1 MSSKKNRVF
10 GLTLFLLSMSF
21 YSAQAEII
29 VAEPVTQSKNH
40 DTFVA
45 NNIAVGKVFDAVAE
59 RKVFDAVAERLN
71 KPIILSKLAAQK
83 KVTGNFN
90 LANADEMFKALAR
103 RIALVWYDDGAS
115 IYVYDNSEMRSAIIP
130 TNNVS
135 SNQLLNYIQ
144 RNGIYDSRFPVRSQE
159 GERLLFVSGPP
170 LYIELIKAASLYL
183 AEQIRKEELSS
194 GEVAVIPL
202 KHASVTDRS
211 YSLRGQNITIPGLLN
226 VINNLFQN
234 GATSDETLIIQPPSV
249 AINSTG
255 DSIDELMDAPIG
267 DSSSS
272 TSKPQLVTRK
282 PSNSAFSL
290 VAHPDSNSLIVKG
303 SQEQIRYVRQLVN
316 TLDMRR
322 RQVELSLW
330 IIDITRSELD
340 NLGVNWEVGTFNTG
354 TGSVSFNRSTLSNSQ
369 QFLLQIDALNKTGN
383 GHIVSRPV
391 LLTQE
396 NIPALFDNNTSFYA
410 KLQGER
416 IATLEQVTYG
426 TMVSVMPRISAGNNV
441 EMEVNIEDGAE
452 NRDSMG
458 KTSSVE
464 GLPAVNRT
472 SINTVARIAKD
483 SSLLIGGYTREQ
495 YVENESKIP
504 FLGDLPYVGGLFSHS
519 STNQQKMVRLF
530 LIQPRLL
537 DENEGWD
544 GRQFSE
550 KTRITNH
557 DSQLHGTVQ
566 FLQQY
571 MSESWQ

>member
-59 RKVFDAVAERLN
+59 RLN

-90 LANADEMFKALAR
+90 LAHADEMFKALSR

-115 IYVYDNSEMRSAIIP
+115 IYVYDNSEMRSEIIP

-194 GEVAVIPL
+194 GEVAIIPL

-226 VINNLFQN
+226 VINNLFKN
-234 GATSDETLIIQPPSV
+234 GTTIDETLIIQPPSV

-272 TSKPQLVTRK
+272 TIKPQLITRK

-519 STNQQKMVRLF
+519 SMNQQKMVRLF

>member
-1 MSSKKNRVF
+1 MSSKKNRVL
-10 GLTLFLLSMSF
+10 GLTLFLLSVNY

-29 VAEPVTQSKNH
+29 VAERVTQSKNH

-45 NNIAVGKVFDAVAE
+45 NNIVVG
-59 RKVFDAVAERLN
+59 KVFDAVAERLN

-90 LANADEMFKALAR
+90 LAHADEMFKALSR

-249 AINSTG
+249 AVNSTG
-255 DSIDELMDAPIG
+255 DSIDELMDEPIG
-267 DSSSS
+267 GSSPSAD
-272 TSKPQLVTRK
+272 KPQLITRK

-369 QFLLQIDALNKTGN
+369 QFLLQIDALNKKGN

-441 EMEVNIEDGAE
+441 EMEVSIEDGAE

-537 DENEGWD
+537 NENEGWD

>member
-10 GLTLFLLSMSF
+10 GLTLFLLNMSF

-59 RKVFDAVAERLN
+59 RLN

-90 LANADEMFKALAR
+90 LAHADEMFKALSR

-115 IYVYDNSEMRSAIIP
+115 IYVYDNSEMRSEIIP

-226 VINNLFQN
+226 VINNLFKN
-234 GATSDETLIIQPPSV
+234 GTTIDETLIIQPPSV

-272 TSKPQLVTRK
+272 TNKPQLVTRK

-519 STNQQKMVRLF
+519 SMNQQKMVRLF

>member
-1 MSSKKNRVF
+1 MNY
-10 GLTLFLLSMSF
+10 
-21 YSAQAEII
+21 YSAQAEVI
-29 VAEPVTQSKNH
+29 VAEPVTQSRNH

-59 RKVFDAVAERLN
+59 RLN
-71 KPIILSKLAAQK
+71 KPIILSKLASQK

-226 VINNLFQN
+226 VINNLFKN
-234 GATSDETLIIQPPSV
+234 GAAIDETLTIQPPSV

-267 DSSSS
+267 DSLPSANKS
-272 TSKPQLVTRK
+272 QLVTKR
-282 PSNSAFSL
+282 STNSAFSL

-504 FLGDLPYVGGLFSHS
+504 FLSDLPYVGGLFTHS

-550 KTRITNH
+550 KTRISNH

>member
-10 GLTLFLLSMSF
+10 GLTLFLLSVNF

-45 NNIAVGKVFDAVAE
+45 NNIAVG
-59 RKVFDAVAERLN
+59 KVFDAVAERLN

-226 VINNLFQN
+226 VINNLFKN
-234 GATSDETLIIQPPSV
+234 GTTIDETLIIQPPSV

-272 TSKPQLVTRK
+272 TNKPQLVTRK

-537 DENEGWD
+537 NENEGWD

-557 DSQLHGTVQ
+557 DSQLHSTVQ

>member
-1 MSSKKNRVF
+1 MSSKKNRVL
-10 GLTLFLLSMSF
+10 GLTLFLLSVNY

-45 NNIAVGKVFDAVAE
+45 NNIVVG
-59 RKVFDAVAERLN
+59 KVFDAVAERLN

-90 LANADEMFKALAR
+90 LAHADEMFKALSR

-249 AINSTG
+249 AVNSTG
-255 DSIDELMDAPIG
+255 DSIDELMDEPIG
-267 DSSSS
+267 GSSPSAD
-272 TSKPQLVTRK
+272 KPQLITRK

-369 QFLLQIDALNKTGN
+369 QFLLQIDALNKKGN

-441 EMEVNIEDGAE
+441 EMEVSIEDGAE

-537 DENEGWD
+537 NENEGWD

-550 KTRITNH
+550 KTRITYH

>member
-1 MSSKKNRVF
+1 MSSKKNRVL
-10 GLTLFLLSMSF
+10 GLTLFLLSVNF

-45 NNIAVGKVFDAVAE
+45 NNIAVG
-59 RKVFDAVAERLN
+59 KVFDAVAERLN

-226 VINNLFQN
+226 VINNLFKN
-234 GATSDETLIIQPPSV
+234 GTTIDETLIIQPPSV

-272 TSKPQLVTRK
+272 TNKPQLVTRK

-537 DENEGWD
+537 NENEGWD

-557 DSQLHGTVQ
+557 DSQLHSTVQ

>member
-59 RKVFDAVAERLN
+59 RLN

-90 LANADEMFKALAR
+90 LAHADEMFKALSR

>member
-1 MSSKKNRVF
+1 MSRKRNGVIF
-10 GLTLFLLSMSF
+10 FTLLLLSTNI
-21 YSAQAEII
+21 YTAQAEII
-29 VAEPVTQSKNH
+29 VAEPVAQEKSQ

-45 NNIAVGKVFDAVAE
+45 NNIAVGKVFEAVA
-59 RKVFDAVAERLN
+59 DRLN

-83 KVTGNFN
+83 RVTGNFN
-90 LANADEMFKALAR
+90 LANADEMFKALTR
-103 RIALVWYDDGAS
+103 RIALVWYDDGAG
-115 IYVYDNSEMRSAIIP
+115 IYVYDNSEMRSSIIP
-130 TNNVS
+130 TNGVN
-135 SNQLLNYIQ
+135 SNQVLSYIQ
-144 RNGIYDSRFPVRSQE
+144 RNGIYDGRFPVRSQ
-159 GERLLFVSGPP
+159 GGDSLLFVSGPP
-170 LYIELIKAASLYL
+170 LYVELIKAAALYL
-183 AEQIRKEELSS
+183 NEQVKKEEMVS
-194 GEVAVIPL
+194 GEVAVVPL

-211 YSLRGQNITIPGLLN
+211 YSLRGQSVTVPGMLT
-226 VINNLFQN
+226 VISALFKN
-234 GATSDETLIIQPPSV
+234 SGDSIEETLKIQPTPF
-249 AINSTG
+249 NSTG
-255 DSIDELMDAPIG
+255 DSIDDLMDAPIG
-267 DSSSS
+267 EAVSTNQKKIFVNRGS
-272 TSKPQLVTRK
+272 TSGRT
-282 PSNSAFSL
+282 FSL

-340 NLGVNWEVGTFNTG
+340 NLGVNWEVGTFKTG
-354 TGSVSFNRSTLSNSQ
+354 RGSVAFNRSTLSNSQ
-369 QFLLQIDALNKTGN
+369 EFLLQIDALSKSGN

-426 TMVSVMPRISAGNNV
+426 TMISVMPRISAGQSV

-452 NRDSMG
+452 SRDSSG
-458 KTSSVE
+458 KTSNVE

-495 YVENESKIP
+495 YIENESKIP
-504 FLGDLPYVGGLFSHS
+504 FLGDIPFVGGLFSHS
-519 STNQQKMVRLF
+519 STNHQKMVRLF

-537 DENEGWD
+537 DENESWD

-550 KTRITNH
+550 KQRITNR

>member
-1 MSSKKNRVF
+1 MSSKKNRML
-10 GLTLFLLSMSF
+10 GLTLFLLSMSI

-59 RKVFDAVAERLN
+59 RLN

-90 LANADEMFKALAR
+90 LANADEMLKALTR

-135 SNQLLNYIQ
+135 SNQVLNYIQ

-194 GEVAVIPL
+194 GEVAIIPL

-226 VINNLFQN
+226 VINSLFKN
-234 GATSDETLIIQPPSV
+234 GATIDETLIIQPQSV
-249 AINSTG
+249 AVNPTG

-267 DSSSS
+267 DSLSS
-272 TSKPQLVTRK
+272 THKSQPVARK
-282 PSNSAFSL
+282 ATNSSFSL

-340 NLGVNWEVGTFNTG
+340 NLGVNWEVGTFSTG

-369 QFLLQIDALNKTGN
+369 QFLLQIDALNKSGN

-452 NRDSMG
+452 SRDSTG

>member
-59 RKVFDAVAERLN
+59 RLN

-90 LANADEMFKALAR
+90 LAHADEMFKALSR

-115 IYVYDNSEMRSAIIP
+115 IYVYDNSEMRSEIIP

-226 VINNLFQN
+226 VINNLFKN
-234 GATSDETLIIQPPSV
+234 GTTIDETLIIQPPSV

-272 TSKPQLVTRK
+272 TNKPQLVTRK

>member
-1 MSSKKNRVF
+1 MSRKRNGVIF
-10 GLTLFLLSMSF
+10 FTLLLLSTNI
-21 YSAQAEII
+21 YTAQAEII
-29 VAEPVTQSKNH
+29 VAEPVAQEKSQ

-45 NNIAVGKVFDAVAE
+45 NNIAVGKVFEAVA
-59 RKVFDAVAERLN
+59 DRLN

-83 KVTGNFN
+83 RVTGNFN
-90 LANADEMFKALAR
+90 LANADEMFKALTR
-103 RIALVWYDDGAS
+103 RIALVWYDDGAG
-115 IYVYDNSEMRSAIIP
+115 IYVYDNSEMRSSIIP
-130 TNNVS
+130 TNGVN
-135 SNQLLNYIQ
+135 SNQVLSYIQ
-144 RNGIYDSRFPVRSQE
+144 RNGIYDGRFPVRSQ
-159 GERLLFVSGPP
+159 GGDSLLFVSGPP
-170 LYIELIKAASLYL
+170 LYVELIKAAALYL
-183 AEQIRKEELSS
+183 NEQVKKEEMVS
-194 GEVAVIPL
+194 GEVAVVPL

-211 YSLRGQNITIPGLLN
+211 YSLRGQSVTVPGMLT
-226 VINNLFQN
+226 VISALFKN
-234 GATSDETLIIQPPSV
+234 SGDSIEETLKIQPTPF
-249 AINSTG
+249 NSTG
-255 DSIDELMDAPIG
+255 DSIDDLMDAPIG
-267 DSSSS
+267 EAVS
-272 TSKPQLVTRK
+272 TNQKKILVNRGLTSGR
-282 PSNSAFSL
+282 AFSL

-340 NLGVNWEVGTFNTG
+340 NLGVNWEVGTFKTG
-354 TGSVSFNRSTLSNSQ
+354 RGSVAFNRSTLSNSQ
-369 QFLLQIDALNKTGN
+369 EFLLQIDALSKSGN

-426 TMVSVMPRISAGNNV
+426 TMISVMPRISAGQSV

-452 NRDSMG
+452 SRDSSG
-458 KTSSVE
+458 KTSNVE

-495 YVENESKIP
+495 YIENESKIP
-504 FLGDLPYVGGLFSHS
+504 FLGDIPFVGGLFSHS
-519 STNQQKMVRLF
+519 SINHQKMVRLF

-537 DENEGWD
+537 DENESWD

-550 KTRITNH
+550 KQRITNR

>member
-1 MSSKKNRVF
+1 MSSKKNRVL
-10 GLTLFLLSMSF
+10 GLTLFLLSVNF

-59 RKVFDAVAERLN
+59 RLN

-90 LANADEMFKALAR
+90 LTNADEMFKALAR

-226 VINNLFQN
+226 VINNLFKN
-234 GATSDETLIIQPPSV
+234 GTTIDETLIIQPPSV

-272 TSKPQLVTRK
+272 TNKPQLVTRK

-537 DENEGWD
+537 NENEGWD

-557 DSQLHGTVQ
+557 DSQLHSTVQ

>member
-1 MSSKKNRVF
+1 MSSKRK
-10 GLTLFLLSMSF
+10 GAILLTLLLLNSNV
-21 YSAQAEII
+21 YAAQSEIF
-29 VAEPVTQSKNH
+29 VAEPVAHEKSH

-45 NNIAVGKVFDAVAE
+45 NNIAVGKVFEAVAE
-59 RKVFDAVAERLN
+59 QLN

-90 LANADEMFKALAR
+90 LANADEMFKALTR

-115 IYVYDNSEMRSAIIP
+115 IYVYDNSEMRSVIVP
-130 TNNVS
+130 THRVS
-135 SNQLLNYIQ
+135 SGQVISYIQ
-144 RNGIYDSRFPVRSQE
+144 RNGIYDERFPVRSQ
-159 GERLLFVSGPP
+159 GADNLLFISGPP
-170 LYIELIKAASLYL
+170 LYVELIKAATLYL
-183 AEQIRKEELSS
+183 EKQLNQEESTSS
-194 GEVAVIPL
+194 EVAVISL
-202 KHASVTDRS
+202 KHASVTDRT
-211 YSLRGQNITIPGLLN
+211 YSSRGQSTTVPGMLTVISTLFKESGNTVEETVNIQPAKLN
-226 VINNLFQN
+226 V
-234 GATSDETLIIQPPSV
+234 S
-249 AINSTG
+249 G

-267 DSSSS
+267 EEKQEKKQVIVNRSSG
-272 TSKPQLVTRK
+272 KNAL
-282 PSNSAFSL
+282 SL

-303 SQEQIRYVRQLVN
+303 SQEQINYVKQLVR
-316 TLDMRR
+316 TLDVRR

-340 NLGVNWEVGTFNTG
+340 NLGVSWEVGAFKAG
-354 TGSVSFNRSTLSNSQ
+354 RGAIAFNRSTLSNSQ
-369 QFLLQIDALNKTGN
+369 EFLLQIDALSKKGN

-426 TMVSVMPRISAGNNV
+426 TMISVMPRISAGQQV
-441 EMEVNIEDGAE
+441 EMEVNIEDGAQSYGS
-452 NRDSMG
+452 DG
-458 KTSSVE
+458 KASSVE
-464 GLPAVNRT
+464 GLPSINRT

-495 YVENESKIP
+495 YIENESKIP
-504 FLGDLPYVGGLFSHS
+504 GLGDIPWVGGLFSS
-519 STNQQKMVRLF
+519 SSVNQQKMVRLF

-537 DENEGWD
+537 DENEAWD

-550 KTRITNH
+550 KTRITQR

>member
-10 GLTLFLLSMSF
+10 GLTFFLLSMSF

-59 RKVFDAVAERLN
+59 RLN

-90 LANADEMFKALAR
+90 LAHADEMFKALSR

-226 VINNLFQN
+226 VINNLFKN
-234 GATSDETLIIQPPSV
+234 GTTIDETLIIQPPSV

-272 TSKPQLVTRK
+272 TNKPQLVTRK

-537 DENEGWD
+537 NENEGWD

-557 DSQLHGTVQ
+557 DSQLHSTVQ

>member
-59 RKVFDAVAERLN
+59 RLN

-90 LANADEMFKALAR
+90 LAHADEMFKALSR

-115 IYVYDNSEMRSAIIP
+115 IYVYDNSEMRSEIIP

-194 GEVAVIPL
+194 GEVAIIPL

-226 VINNLFQN
+226 VINNLFKN
-234 GATSDETLIIQPPSV
+234 GTTIDETLIIQPPSV

-272 TSKPQLVTRK
+272 TIKPQLITRK

-354 TGSVSFNRSTLSNSQ
+354 TGSVPFNRSTLSNSQ

-519 STNQQKMVRLF
+519 SMNQQKMVRLF

>member
-1 MSSKKNRVF
+1 MSSKKNRVL
-10 GLTLFLLSMSF
+10 GLTLFLLSVNF

-45 NNIAVGKVFDAVAE
+45 NNIAVG
-59 RKVFDAVAERLN
+59 KVFDAVAERLN

-226 VINNLFQN
+226 VINNLFKN
-234 GATSDETLIIQPPSV
+234 GTTIDETLIIQPPSV

-272 TSKPQLVTRK
+272 TNKPQLVTRK

-537 DENEGWD
+537 NENEGWD

>member
-1 MSSKKNRVF
+1 MSSKKNRML
-10 GLTLFLLSMSF
+10 GLTLFLLSMSI

-45 NNIAVGKVFDAVAE
+45 NNIAVG
-59 RKVFDAVAERLN
+59 KVFDAVAERLN

-90 LANADEMFKALAR
+90 LANADEMFKALTR

-135 SNQLLNYIQ
+135 SNQVLNYIQ

-194 GEVAVIPL
+194 GEVAIIPL

-226 VINNLFQN
+226 VINSLFKN
-234 GATSDETLIIQPPSV
+234 GATIDETLIIQPQSV
-249 AINSTG
+249 AVNPTG

-267 DSSSS
+267 DSLSS
-272 TSKPQLVTRK
+272 THKSQPVARK
-282 PSNSAFSL
+282 ATNSSFSL

-340 NLGVNWEVGTFNTG
+340 NLGVNWEVGTFSTG

-369 QFLLQIDALNKTGN
+369 QFLLQIDALNKSGN

-452 NRDSMG
+452 SRDSTG

>member
-1 MSSKKNRVF
+1 MNSKKNRVLC
-10 GLTLFLLSMSF
+10 LTLFLLSMNI
-21 YSAQAEII
+21 YSAHAEII

-45 NNIAVGKVFDAVAE
+45 NNIAIG
-59 RKVFDAVAERLN
+59 KVFDAVAERLN

-90 LANADEMFKALAR
+90 LANADEMFKALTR
-103 RIALVWYDDGAS
+103 RIALVWYDDGAG

-135 SNQLLNYIQ
+135 SNQVLNYIQ
-144 RNGIYDSRFPVRSQE
+144 RNGIYDSRFPVRSQG
-159 GERLLFVSGPP
+159 GESLLFVSGPP

-183 AEQIRKEELSS
+183 AEQIKKEELSS

-211 YSLRGQNITIPGLLN
+211 YSLRGQNITIPGMLT
-226 VINNLFQN
+226 VINTLFKN
-234 GATSDETLIIQPPSV
+234 GVGMEETLHIQPPP
-249 AINSTG
+249 APINSTG

-267 DSSSS
+267 ELAPS
-272 TSKPQLVTRK
+272 TNKRMVMTRA

-303 SQEQIRYVRQLVN
+303 SQEKIRYVRQLVN

-340 NLGVNWEVGTFNTG
+340 NLGVNWEVGTFKTG

-369 QFLLQIDALNKTGN
+369 QFLLQIDALNKSGN

-426 TMVSVMPRISAGNNV
+426 TMVSVMPRISAGNHV

-452 NRDSMG
+452 NRDSAG

-504 FLGDLPYVGGLFSHS
+504 FLGDLPFVGGLFSHS

-537 DENEGWD
+537 EENEGWD

-550 KTRITNH
+550 KTRITNR

>member
-1 MSSKKNRVF
+1 MSSKKNRVL
-10 GLTLFLLSMSF
+10 GVTLFLLSMNF
-21 YSAQAEII
+21 YSAQAEFI

-45 NNIAVGKVFDAVAE
+45 NNIAVG
-59 RKVFDAVAERLN
+59 KVFDAVAERLN

-226 VINNLFQN
+226 VINNLFKN
-234 GATSDETLIIQPPSV
+234 GAEMDEILTIQPPSV

-267 DSSSS
+267 DSLPTANKLQQVTKKSSNRS
-272 TSKPQLVTRK
+272 
-282 PSNSAFSL
+282 FSL

-354 TGSVSFNRSTLSNSQ
+354 KGSVSFNRSTLSNSQ
-369 QFLLQIDALNKTGN
+369 QFLLQIDALNKKGN

-441 EMEVNIEDGAE
+441 EMEVSIEDGAE

-557 DSQLHGTVQ
+557 DNQLHGTVQ

>member
-1 MSSKKNRVF
+1 MSRKRNGVIF
-10 GLTLFLLSMSF
+10 FTLLLLSTNI
-21 YSAQAEII
+21 YTAQAEII
-29 VAEPVTQSKNH
+29 VAEPVAQEKSQ

-45 NNIAVGKVFDAVAE
+45 NNIAVGKVFEAVA
-59 RKVFDAVAERLN
+59 DRLN

-83 KVTGNFN
+83 RVTGNFN
-90 LANADEMFKALAR
+90 LANADEMFKALTR
-103 RIALVWYDDGAS
+103 RIALVWYDDGAG
-115 IYVYDNSEMRSAIIP
+115 IYVYDNSEMRSSIIP
-130 TNNVS
+130 TNGVN
-135 SNQLLNYIQ
+135 SNQVLSYIQ
-144 RNGIYDSRFPVRSQE
+144 RNGIYDGRFPVRSQ
-159 GERLLFVSGPP
+159 GGDSLLFVSGPP
-170 LYIELIKAASLYL
+170 LYVELIKAAALYL
-183 AEQIRKEELSS
+183 NEQVKKEEMVSD
-194 GEVAVIPL
+194 EVAVVPL

-211 YSLRGQNITIPGLLN
+211 YSLRGQSVTVPGMLT
-226 VINNLFQN
+226 VISALFKN
-234 GATSDETLIIQPPSV
+234 SGDSIEETLKIQPTPF
-249 AINSTG
+249 NSTG
-255 DSIDELMDAPIG
+255 DSIDDLMDAPIG
-267 DSSSS
+267 EAVSTNQKKVLVNRGS
-272 TSKPQLVTRK
+272 TSGR
-282 PSNSAFSL
+282 AFSL

-340 NLGVNWEVGTFNTG
+340 NLGVNWEVGTFKTG
-354 TGSVSFNRSTLSNSQ
+354 RGSVAFNRSTLSNSQ
-369 QFLLQIDALNKTGN
+369 EFLLQIDALSKSGN

-426 TMVSVMPRISAGNNV
+426 TMISVMPRISAGQSV

-452 NRDSMG
+452 SRDSNG
-458 KTSSVE
+458 KTSNVE

-495 YVENESKIP
+495 YIENESKIP
-504 FLGDLPYVGGLFSHS
+504 FLGDIPFVGGLFSHS
-519 STNQQKMVRLF
+519 STNNQKMVRLF

-537 DENEGWD
+537 DENESWD

-550 KTRITNH
+550 KQRITNR

>member
-1 MSSKKNRVF
+1 MSSKKNRVL
-10 GLTLFLLSMSF
+10 GLTLFLLSVNY

-45 NNIAVGKVFDAVAE
+45 NNIVVG
-59 RKVFDAVAERLN
+59 KVFDAVAERLN

-90 LANADEMFKALAR
+90 LAHADEMFKALSR

-170 LYIELIKAASLYL
+170 LYIELIKAASLYF

-249 AINSTG
+249 AVNSTG
-255 DSIDELMDAPIG
+255 DSIDELMDEPIG
-267 DSSSS
+267 GSSPSAD
-272 TSKPQLVTRK
+272 KPQLITRK

-369 QFLLQIDALNKTGN
+369 QFLLQIDALNKKGN

-441 EMEVNIEDGAE
+441 EMEVSIEDGAE

-537 DENEGWD
+537 NENEGWD

>member
-1 MSSKKNRVF
+1 MSSKKNRVL

-59 RKVFDAVAERLN
+59 RLN

-90 LANADEMFKALAR
+90 LANADEMFKALTR

-115 IYVYDNSEMRSAIIP
+115 IYIYDNSEMRSAIIP

-194 GEVAVIPL
+194 GEVAIIPL

-211 YSLRGQNITIPGLLN
+211 YSLRGQNITIPGLLT
-226 VINNLFQN
+226 VINSLFKQ
-234 GATSDETLIIQPPSV
+234 GASPDEILHIQPPPTP
-249 AINSTG
+249 INPTG
-255 DSIDELMDAPIG
+255 DSIDELMDTPIG
-267 DSSSS
+267 DSPSSGN
-272 TSKPQLVTRK
+272 KPMMVTKK

-340 NLGVNWEVGTFNTG
+340 NLGVNWEIGTFSTG
-354 TGSVSFNRSTLSNSQ
+354 TGSISFNRSTLSNSQ
-369 QFLLQIDALNKTGN
+369 QFLLQIDALSKTGN

-426 TMVSVMPRISAGNNV
+426 TMVSVMPRISVGNNV

-452 NRDSMG
+452 NRDSTG

-550 KTRITNH
+550 KTRITTH

>member
-1 MSSKKNRVF
+1 MSRKRNGVIF
-10 GLTLFLLSMSF
+10 FTLLLLSTNI
-21 YSAQAEII
+21 YTAQAEII
-29 VAEPVTQSKNH
+29 VAEPVAQEKSQ

-45 NNIAVGKVFDAVAE
+45 NNIAVGKVFEAVA
-59 RKVFDAVAERLN
+59 DRLN

-83 KVTGNFN
+83 RVTGNFN
-90 LANADEMFKALAR
+90 LANADEMFKALTR
-103 RIALVWYDDGAS
+103 RIALVWYDDGAG
-115 IYVYDNSEMRSAIIP
+115 IYVYDNSEMRSSIIP
-130 TNNVS
+130 TNGVN
-135 SNQLLNYIQ
+135 SNQVLSYIQ
-144 RNGIYDSRFPVRSQE
+144 RNGIYDGRFPVRSQ
-159 GERLLFVSGPP
+159 GGDSLLFVSGPP
-170 LYIELIKAASLYL
+170 LYVELIKAAALYL
-183 AEQIRKEELSS
+183 NEQVKKEEMVS
-194 GEVAVIPL
+194 GEVAVVPL

-211 YSLRGQNITIPGLLN
+211 YSLRGQSVTVPGMLT
-226 VINNLFQN
+226 VISALFKN
-234 GATSDETLIIQPPSV
+234 SGDSIEETLQIQPTPF
-249 AINSTG
+249 NSTG
-255 DSIDELMDAPIG
+255 DSIDDLMDAPIG
-267 DSSSS
+267 EAVSTNQKKILVNRGS
-272 TSKPQLVTRK
+272 TSGR
-282 PSNSAFSL
+282 AFSL

-340 NLGVNWEVGTFNTG
+340 NLGVNWEVGTFKTG
-354 TGSVSFNRSTLSNSQ
+354 RGSVAFNRSTLSNSQ
-369 QFLLQIDALNKTGN
+369 EFLLQIDALSKSGN

-426 TMVSVMPRISAGNNV
+426 TMISVMPRISAGQSV

-452 NRDSMG
+452 SRDSSG
-458 KTSSVE
+458 KTSNVE

-495 YVENESKIP
+495 YIENESKIP
-504 FLGDLPYVGGLFSHS
+504 FLGDIPFVGGLFSHS
-519 STNQQKMVRLF
+519 STNHQKMVRLF

-537 DENEGWD
+537 DENESWD

-550 KTRITNH
+550 KQRITNR